1 MSDFDMTNKGA
12 DELYEE
18 FKLEE
23 DLSKSPFTFSFDGK
37 KVNSFEEL
45 IELES
50 TTRSSKLSE
59 LIEEMGNYETE
70 IVEHEQYFD
79 ENYEGLNEDMEEVL
93 KDMDEMDDEIVDI
106 QKLVQKSTDLLQQ
119 K

>member
-18 FKLEE
+18 FKMEE
-23 DLSKSPFTFSFDGK
+23 DLSESPFTFSFDGK

-93 KDMDEMDDEIVDI
+93 KDMDEIDEEIVDI